1 MKDNQLTYILL
12 IIASILLILNG
23 IFAFEHTIAMIL
35 LSLLFIIIGVVL
47 LIVVVRLMF
56 KGKKTKIE
64 TVYGIVT
71 IGI

>member
-56 KGKKTKIE
+56 KGKKKLK
-64 TVYGIVT
+64 
-71 IGI
+71 

>member
-47 LIVVVRLMF
+47 LIVVLRLMF
-56 KGKKTKIE
+56 KGKKN
-64 TVYGIVT
+64 
-71 IGI
+71 

>member
-47 LIVVVRLMF
+47 LIVVIRLMF
-56 KGKKTKIE
+56 KGKKN
-64 TVYGIVT
+64 
-71 IGI
+71 

>member
-1 MKDNQLTYILL
+1 MGFL
-12 IIASILLILNG
+12 
-23 IFAFEHTIAMIL
+23 FEHTIAMIL

-64 TVYGIVT
+64 TVYDIVT

>member
-56 KGKKTKIE
+56 KGRKTKIE
-64 TVYGIVT
+64 TVYDIVT

>member
-1 MKDNQLTYILL
+1 MKDNQFTYILL

-56 KGKKTKIE
+56 KGKKN
-64 TVYGIVT
+64 
-71 IGI
+71 

>member
-56 KGKKTKIE
+56 KGKKN
-64 TVYGIVT
+64 
-71 IGI
+71 